1 MQYFFP
7 SNLSYIRKSKKL
19 TQEQLSELSG
29 VDRSSISRYESDDVT
44 IPVTQ
49 AMKLSEALNVPISDM
64 LSTDLRFE
72 ELKNDANMLWNKYKD
87 KLTDEDKKMIEF
99 VIEKRLNELEKGE

>member
-7 SNLSYIRKSKKL
+7 SNLSYIRKSRKL

-64 LSTDLRFE
+64 LSTDLRFQ
-72 ELKNDANMLWNKYKD
+72 ELKNDADMLWSKYKD